1 MHQTRKMSEDFGK
14 EIAKE
19 IAKEVYQDGGKAI
32 AKSVGDLGSL
42 LIRALKATLAPVEK
56 WTLQREY
63 NIAETRKL
71 LEQKLERIGI
81 DSISPPEPYIAL
93 PAMQYLTYCMD
104 QEELRNMYANLLANS
119 MIDAVKNGVHPG
131 FVEIIKQLSPD
142 EAKILKYM
150 STHDSVPTITLRFE
164 NENQEGNDIIRDFS
178 DIGEQ
183 VGCEQKYEMEK
194 HFDNLE
200 RLGLI
205 AKSGMLF
212 KLTEEE
218 QYNQLKQHPYILK
231 QKERREAK
239 DQEFSKDVIREEFIR
254 LTSFGK
260 AFCDICVIAPD
271 AGNV

>member
-1 MHQTRKMSEDFGK
+1 MSEDFEKG
-14 EIAKE
+14 IAKE
-19 IAKEVYQDGGKAI
+19 IAKEMYKDGGRAI
-32 AKSVGDLGSL
+32 VKPIGELGGL
-42 LIRALKATLAPVEK
+42 LIRTLKATLAPVEK

-71 LEQKLERIGI
+71 LEQKLERVSI
-81 DSISPPEPYIAL
+81 DSITAPESYIAL
-93 PAMQYLTYCMD
+93 PALQYLTYCMD
-104 QEELRNMYANLLANS
+104 QEELRDMYANLLANS
-119 MIDAVKNGVHPG
+119 MIDVVRNGVHPG

-150 STHDSVPTITLRFE
+150 STHEDIPTITLRFE
-164 NENQEGNDIIRDFS
+164 NENAEGEDIIRDFS
-178 DIGEQ
+178 DVGEK

-205 AKSGMLF
+205 AKSGILS

-218 QYNQLKQHPYILK
+218 QYEQLKKHPYISK
-231 QKERREAK
+231 QKKKRTEK
-239 DQEFSKDVIREEFIR
+239 DKAYPNDVIREEYVR

-260 AFCDICVIAPD
+260 AFCAICVNAPD
-271 AGNV
+271 AVVVCE